1 MSNRLKGSLSHEN
14 SNTVADLHD
23 LTDKY
28 VKIQIGLKTE
38 LERLKNEKFP
48 HGFSKPIDVL
58 EAVDANVNG
67 QWEDRL
73 QQASQ
78 SNIEKHIVLIP
89 YYLGNSHWT
98 GILIVFNDRR
108 EIERAEYVNPVS
120 TSEFPRS
127 QIQQLFNKICPHMTL
142 FPIEL
147 QKHDN
152 PTQSQQLT
160 IQNLLTRVEELQL
173 TNAEDRKSA
182 DTSGELFSHQQ
193 KHNSQ
198 HLENVLKSQIVEP
211 TIHESS
217 EQQSSGSGFYHS
229 KQTTNVNLSK
239 SSQQE
244 GDTIT
249 TASLKNLYNDFFSM
263 PPCSEKCILTL
274 MYLFSL
280 KLIGDT
286 IVPQDDILIPDNIDS
301 EIRQE
306 FQSLSE
312 RLEIEVRDLL
322 QIQELIGSAAA
333 SVNEKNWHSA
343 LSELGVVLEKIR
355 PLNIQELFRLVEKV
369 GDAAQKIKGKKII
382 LFLGGTGSGKSTTI
396 HFLGGTKFEVVKV
409 KGIKHFQPAKIIN
422 PDLNKITT
430 TPFTRSETR
439 YITPVKVFFGD
450 VGGVAND
457 SVLLCDCPGF
467 DDTGGPE
474 VDIANGIG
482 ILKAIRGCKEVKPVV
497 LISYKS
503 IGDRLSG
510 VKDLAHMLVGIVPGI
525 EDHID
530 MFSYIFTKF
539 PSDEQNDI
547 HALLVNAQESMNDM
561 EKRDDSFC
569 SLFDDMVLKTR
580 KLALVLDPIYSDA
593 HDILF
598 KLARSKGI
606 THPDKTFKY
615 CLTVKSNSVLKEQM
629 NTDHLS
635 AEQLLRV
642 LLQREGKVN
651 YEKLIKC
658 LLTIQSAGW
667 VNNYRDGEQ
676 SEIMKD
682 LKEQLIEHI
691 QQLKASIM
699 EVPLDLDNYNK
710 LELVYKTV
718 WEINEMKHFQ
728 IIFTDINNYLEDVNS
743 WFEDNIN
750 AVCTMIK
757 CSFTIEEWKKQEHKS
772 LDFSKAEKWFHYL
785 DACKNIRIRLKIDY
799 ISILNSLE
807 DCVKYYSNLVE
818 EELKSCFDDIRY
830 VKNNNND
837 KEIFEKARKLSCRLH
852 EILEIKT
859 EYSRSFSC
867 FSNLK
872 ILEHWQNNLSSYQN
886 ELADEMARL
895 SIVQQAGALKD
906 QLWISQALSKLDN
919 FLDGGKFRD
928 MYVNYRDKFLS
939 RVSASSEKVAD
950 AIRQHDYERI
960 AGELMQL

>member
-530 MFSYIFTKF
+530 
-539 PSDEQNDI
+539 
-547 HALLVNAQESMNDM
+547 
-561 EKRDDSFC
+561 
-569 SLFDDMVLKTR
+569 
-580 KLALVLDPIYSDA
+580 
-593 HDILF
+593 
-598 KLARSKGI
+598 
-606 THPDKTFKY
+606 TF
-615 CLTVKSNSVLKEQM
+615 E
-629 NTDHLS
+629 
-635 AEQLLRV
+635 
-642 LLQREGKVN
+642 
-651 YEKLIKC
+651 
-658 LLTIQSAGW
+658 
-667 VNNYRDGEQ
+667 
-676 SEIMKD
+676 
-682 LKEQLIEHI
+682 
-691 QQLKASIM
+691 
-699 EVPLDLDNYNK
+699 
-710 LELVYKTV
+710 
-718 WEINEMKHFQ
+718 
-728 IIFTDINNYLEDVNS
+728 ED
-743 WFEDNIN
+743 
-750 AVCTMIK
+750 T
-757 CSFTIEEWKKQEHKS
+757 
-772 LDFSKAEKWFHYL
+772 
-785 DACKNIRIRLKIDY
+785 
-799 ISILNSLE
+799 
-807 DCVKYYSNLVE
+807 
-818 EELKSCFDDIRY
+818 
-830 VKNNNND
+830 
-837 KEIFEKARKLSCRLH
+837 
-852 EILEIKT
+852 
-859 EYSRSFSC
+859 
-867 FSNLK
+867 
-872 ILEHWQNNLSSYQN
+872 
-886 ELADEMARL
+886 
-895 SIVQQAGALKD
+895 
-906 QLWISQALSKLDN
+906 
-919 FLDGGKFRD
+919 
-928 MYVNYRDKFLS
+928 
-939 RVSASSEKVAD
+939 
-950 AIRQHDYERI
+950 
-960 AGELMQL
+960 